1 MKRSFLIGSLAV
13 LVCLL
18 LFPGTGWGQT
28 GASTIRGSVKDQSG
42 ALVSGA
48 TVTLTNLETNA
59 VRTAKTTTSGAFG
72 FELVPVGDYEV
83 RIEAKG
89 FRKSIVRPV
98 QALVANVTDVPVTLE
113 IGELSSTVTVEAAE
127 ATVQVNTQDATLG
140 NNFVAQQITQL
151 PMESRNV
158 LSLLTLQAKVHPD
171 GYVAG
176 GRSDQSNVTLDGVD
190 INDAETSDVKA
201 PVLRLNAEAIEE
213 FRVVTVGSNAD
224 EGRSSAAQINLVT
237 KSGTNQWHGAA
248 FEFYRGSLFDAND
261 WFSNQAGVPR
271 TKLVRNTFGGA
282 LGGPVIKDKLFFFYS
297 YEGRREATAK
307 PVTEVVPL
315 PSLAQGILN
324 YTYCT
329 DPSCDT
335 VVAASL

>member
-59 VRTAKTTTSGAFG
+59 VRTAETTTSGAFA

-158 LSLLTLQAKVHPD
+158 LSLLTLQAQVTPD

-237 KSGTNQWHGAA
+237 KSGTNSWHGSA
-248 FEFYRGSLFDAND
+248 FEFHRNTIFTAND
-261 WFSNQAGVPR
+261 LFNKLSGVDRP
-271 TKLVRNTFGGA
+271 KLLRN
-282 LGGPVIKDKLFFFYS
+282 VDRKS
-297 YEGRREATAK
+297 
-307 PVTEVVPL
+307 VV
-315 PSLAQGILN
+315 
-324 YTYCT
+324 
-329 DPSCDT
+329 
-335 VVAASL
+335 

>member
-1 MKRSFLIGSLAV
+1 

-59 VRTAKTTTSGAFG
+59 VRTAETTTSGAFA

-158 LSLLTLQAKVHPD
+158 LSLLTLQAQVTPD

-190 INDAETSDVKA
+190 IKCRSH
-201 PVLRLNAEAIEE
+201 R
-213 FRVVTVGSNAD
+213 RVSGSYGGIQRRRRAVVR
-224 EGRSSAAQINLVT
+224 GA
-237 KSGTNQWHGAA
+237 NQ
-248 FEFYRGSLFDAND
+248 
-261 WFSNQAGVPR
+261 
-271 TKLVRNTFGGA
+271 
-282 LGGPVIKDKLFFFYS
+282 
-297 YEGRREATAK
+297 
-307 PVTEVVPL
+307 
-315 PSLAQGILN
+315 
-324 YTYCT
+324 
-329 DPSCDT
+329 SCDEERHEF
-335 VVAASL
+335 VAWIGVRIPP